1 MRILIADLDPGSR
14 NNLCSLVE
22 AAGHQAVIALDS
34 QQALELHRTLRC
46 DLVITHWQLP
56 RVNGLALSQ
65 LIRQHD
71 RDSVYTWIILLA
83 DRLDQEDLDETS
95 AVGIDD
101 LLPTPV
107 RRGELLRRLKVAQRI
122 VLLQQALAGERAEL
136 KYANARMAGDLNA
149 AEQAQRALLPHDLHL
164 PGPWKIAWR
173 YRPCQEL
180 AGDMLGVERLDEH
193 HLGLHVFDVS
203 GHGVSSAM
211 MAVQVHRHL
220 SVQAGVGSVLL
231 EYRPEGPRIIPPD
244 EVARRLNDLF
254 VRPHSSR
261 FVTLAYAIL
270 DLRDGE
276 LEIAS
281 CAHPSPL
288 ILRADGRIDRHD
300 IESHPLGILP
310 TKTLMVTTWQD
321 RLLPGDRL
329 LFTSDG
335 LIEASS
341 PVKEDF
347 TADRLAEVIRQQ
359 PDLELALDQA
369 MVAVRDWTGGP
380 PADDQTLLLIE
391 RI

>member
-1 MRILIADLDPGSR
+1 MRILIAEVDPGFR
-14 NNLCSLVE
+14 NILRSLVE
-22 AAGHQAVIALDS
+22 EAGHQAVIALDG
-34 QQALELHRTLRC
+34 QQALDQHRSHRC
-46 DLVITHWQLP
+46 DLLITDWQLP
-56 RVNGLALSQ
+56 RVDGLALSH
-65 LIRQHD
+65 LIRKHD
-71 RDSVYTWIILLA
+71 GESAYTWIILLTA
-83 DRLDQEDLDETS
+83 RQDQDDLDESS
-95 AVGIDD
+95 AAGVDD

-107 RRGELLRRLKVAQRI
+107 RRHELLRRLKVARRI
-122 VLLQQALAGERAEL
+122 VQLQQALAAERAEL
-136 KYANARMAGDLNA
+136 KYANARMAGDLHA

-164 PGPWKIAWR
+164 PAPWNIAWR

-180 AGDMLGVERLDEH
+180 AGDLLGVERLDEH

-220 SVQAGVGSVLL
+220 SVQAGVGSALL
-231 EYRPEGPRIIPPD
+231 EYRPDGPQMIPPA

-254 VRPHSSR
+254 VRPNSSR

-270 DLRDGE
+270 DLRDGS
-276 LEIAS
+276 LDLVS

-310 TKTLMVTTWQD
+310 TKSLIITTWRD
-321 RLLPGDRL
+321 RLFPGDRL

-335 LIEASS
+335 LIEAANLA
-341 PVKEDF
+341 KEDF
-347 TADRLAEVIRQQ
+347 TVDRLADVIRHQ

-369 MVAVRDWTGGP
+369 LAAVRDWTNGP
-380 PADDQTLLLIE
+380 PADDQTLLLIS
-391 RI
+391 RA